1 MSKYIKGEII
11 SQASTLKGIAD
22 RLEESWK
29 DIVFFDQDNEPSY
42 DETMEREY
50 VMICNNLQNVEY
62 ALRNLIKKIEDSE
75 HGKI

>member
-11 SQASTLKGIAD
+11 SQASTLKDIAD

-29 DIVFFDQDNEPSY
+29 DIVFFDQDDEPSY

>member
-1 MSKYIKGEII
+1 MSKYIKGEIT
-11 SQASTLKGIAD
+11 SQASALKDIAD

-50 VMICNNLQNVEY
+50 VMICNNLQNV
-62 ALRNLIKKIEDSE
+62 
-75 HGKI
+75 

>member
-29 DIVFFDQDNEPSY
+29 DIVFFDQDDEPSY

>member
-11 SQASTLKGIAD
+11 SQASALKGIAD

-29 DIVFFDQDNEPSY
+29 DIVFFDQDDEPSY

>member
-22 RLEESWK
+22 KVEESWK

>member
-11 SQASTLKGIAD
+11 SQASTLKDIAD

>member
-1 MSKYIKGEII
+1 MSKYIKGETT

-29 DIVFFDQDNEPSY
+29 DIVFFDQDDEPSY

>member
-22 RLEESWK
+22 KVEESWK
-29 DIVFFDQDNEPSY
+29 DIVFFDQDDEPSY